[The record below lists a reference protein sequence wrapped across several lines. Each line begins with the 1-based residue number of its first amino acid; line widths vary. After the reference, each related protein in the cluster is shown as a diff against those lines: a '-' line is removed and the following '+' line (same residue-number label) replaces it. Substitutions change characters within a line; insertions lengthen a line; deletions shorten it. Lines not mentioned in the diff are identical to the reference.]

1 MDTGPAWAD
10 AARSRIAR
18 GARRFRPATTTF
30 DGQRYTVAFTPANP
44 GSVLAEGRTYATE
57 RGYAFATQSD
67 GMIAFTITGPRGGTA
82 LGYFDGGGQANTGVR
97 IVVAASDLT
106 ADGTA
111 IN

>member
-1 MDTGPAWAD
+1 MKRTLRLAVASLAVLAGSA
-10 AARSRIAR
+10 
-18 GARRFRPATTTF
+18 PATTTF
-30 DGQRYTVAFTPANP
+30 DGHRYTVAFTPANP